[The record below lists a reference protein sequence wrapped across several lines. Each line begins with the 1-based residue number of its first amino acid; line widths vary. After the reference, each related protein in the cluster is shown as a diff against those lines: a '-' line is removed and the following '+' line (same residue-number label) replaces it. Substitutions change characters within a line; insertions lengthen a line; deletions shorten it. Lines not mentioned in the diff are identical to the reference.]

1 MSGLPDEMG
10 FAMHFIEHINTELY
24 QKPESGIKV
33 SEGVIS
39 KNRFGDF
46 CRPWSK
52 RLIALEAI
60 LKKISLF
67 HPGQCALGGL
77 LFVADSLHGCG
88 CQCKI
93 CFQNLVS

>member
-10 FAMHFIEHINTELY
+10 FAMHFIEHINTELH
-24 QKPESGIKV
+24 QKPEAEFSV
-33 SEGVIS
+33 PEGVVS

-46 CRPWSK
+46 CRPRSE

-77 LFVADSLHGCG
+77 LFVAGAQDGLSAKVIYVF
-88 CQCKI
+88 KI
-93 CFQNLVS
+93 